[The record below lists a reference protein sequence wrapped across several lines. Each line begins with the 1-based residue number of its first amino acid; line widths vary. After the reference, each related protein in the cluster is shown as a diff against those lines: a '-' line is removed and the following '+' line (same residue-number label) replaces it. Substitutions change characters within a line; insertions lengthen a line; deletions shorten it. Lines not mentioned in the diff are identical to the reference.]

1 MKQPSVRLLLK
12 FTTLDFKAL
21 QNDIQDIGKM
31 KFKVEKVM
39 PVLEELNANGKN
51 EVILW

>member
-1 MKQPSVRLLLK
+1 MK

-21 QNDIQDIGKM
+21 QNDIQHIAKK

-51 EVILW
+51 KEKSLWDQFKYYFE